1 MKEDAREP
9 AGQAPD
15 AAGLGAGQAL
25 LHLPIVGDIERLVRA
40 RGAMFLVT
48 TPQGEVTPAGA
59 RELGLFYQDTRVLSL
74 YELHI
79 PDRCALRLSAET
91 AQPAY
96 NHVDLMVN
104 DSHDE

>member
-59 RELGLFYQDTRVLSL
+59 RELGLFYQDRSMSCK
-74 YELHI
+74 Y
-79 PDRCALRLSAET
+79 AT
-91 AQPAY
+91 AAPC
-96 NHVDLMVN
+96 V
-104 DSHDE
+104 

>member
-48 TPQGEVTPAGA
+48 TPQ
-59 RELGLFYQDTRVLSL
+59 
-74 YELHI
+74 
-79 PDRCALRLSAET
+79 
-91 AQPAY
+91 
-96 NHVDLMVN
+96 
-104 DSHDE
+104 